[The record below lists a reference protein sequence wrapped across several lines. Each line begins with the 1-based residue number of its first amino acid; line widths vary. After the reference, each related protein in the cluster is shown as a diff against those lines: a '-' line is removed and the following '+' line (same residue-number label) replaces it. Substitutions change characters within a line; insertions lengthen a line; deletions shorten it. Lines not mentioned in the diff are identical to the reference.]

1 MRAVGDDNEIRMRSN
16 YSSVGDNDAGWGMLE
31 VRVATLKS

>member
-1 MRAVGDDNEIRMRSN
+1 MRAVGDNNETRVRGN